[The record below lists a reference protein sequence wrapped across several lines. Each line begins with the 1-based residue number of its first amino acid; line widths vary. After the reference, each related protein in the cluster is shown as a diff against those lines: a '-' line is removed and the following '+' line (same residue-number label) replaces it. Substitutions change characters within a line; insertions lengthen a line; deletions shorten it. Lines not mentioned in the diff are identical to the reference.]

1 MAFLGLTALGAG
13 FGLCGVEWKAMV
25 STSSDGSSGFSS
37 VYLSLSSSRS
47 DIMGSFRI
55 RRPHASP
62 VTHGRTLDG
71 RRRNLRSSRWR
82 RRSPRTR
89 AKAPRRRGAHGLRD
103 EAMDPPNRR
112 GPRPVMEPVGVLV
125 YSPPSRLRRRSTASW
140 DSRLSRSNHAAC
152 FALMRASSDLLGF
165 PMSEWRD
172 SNPRPR
178 CPQPRALPTAPHSV
192 ARRPGLEPGLT
203 VLETAVLAI
212 APPTQRKVSTAPRA
226 SARSSGRQMPRTPPK
241 SPEPDSNRRP
251 AAYEAAALPLGHRGK
266 AVPPIAFSMHVES
279 LSARV
284 PCRARHG
291 RDRLVEPAGFGPATF
306 PLRTG
311 CAASAPRP
319 RAIPSLYA
327 REGTVGK
334 GVTRVAALRRWCP
347 RPDSNRRRPP

>member
-1 MAFLGLTALGAG
+1 
-13 FGLCGVEWKAMV
+13 
-25 STSSDGSSGFSS
+25 
-37 VYLSLSSSRS
+37 
-47 DIMGSFRI
+47 
-55 RRPHASP
+55 
-62 VTHGRTLDG
+62 
-71 RRRNLRSSRWR
+71 
-82 RRSPRTR
+82 
-89 AKAPRRRGAHGLRD
+89 
-103 EAMDPPNRR
+103 
-112 GPRPVMEPVGVLV
+112 
-125 YSPPSRLRRRSTASW
+125 
-140 DSRLSRSNHAAC
+140 
-152 FALMRASSDLLGF
+152 MRASSVLPGF
-165 PMSEWRD
+165 LTSEWRD

-178 CPQPRALPTAPHSV
+178 GPQPRALPTAPHSV
-192 ARRPGLEPGLT
+192 ARRPGLEPGST

-319 RAIPSLYA
+319 HASPPLC
-327 REGTVGK
+327 GK
-334 GVTRVAALRRWCP
+334 GWPEKESFRWRRYAAGALGRIRTGDAHLRRVALYPLSYGGLRRPAYAWLSHRPPFWPALVRAPERKAARRSAPAFALLLGRAFNASVHAPRRRECSNTLLLYGTSCVPTCP
-347 RPDSNRRRPP
+347 RPDSNRRRPPPGGGALSAELRGRMPPTRRPQAFLRVGGIHVGSSVLDRPCGMAAFSSVRWCLTRIPRGRF